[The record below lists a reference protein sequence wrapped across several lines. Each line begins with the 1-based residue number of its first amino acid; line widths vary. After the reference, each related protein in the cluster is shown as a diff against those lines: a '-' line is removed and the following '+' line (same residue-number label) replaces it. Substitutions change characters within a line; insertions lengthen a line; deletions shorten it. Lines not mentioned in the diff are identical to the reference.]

1 MRPACSLL
9 PSSSNLVEGTSD
21 LRENL
26 IINKETL
33 PTKST
38 ASLYVLK
45 QVMVNI
51 GIDNNSSMTEM
62 LVPIGMTLPLK
73 RNLME
78 TQMNPDYVVKQ
89 SEKFLKCNGCS
100 AL

>member
-1 MRPACSLL
+1 MKPYCSLL
-9 PSSSNLVEGTSD
+9 PSSSNAVEETSD
-21 LRENL
+21 LWKNP

-38 ASLYVLK
+38 PSLYVLK

-51 GIDNNSSMTEM
+51 GTNNNSYMTEM
-62 LVPIGMTLPLK
+62 VVPIGMTLPLK

-89 SEKFLKCNGCS
+89 SEKFWKCNGCS
-100 AL
+100 TL